1 MGEMVKLVV
10 AAEEV
15 AAQRP
20 QDRLLHLVKV
30 DQVVKELLLFL
41 GFPQLFLVELM
52 APLLTASGVAVEEVE
67 DLIIPMVHLHV
78 AQDQELQV
86 KVEIHNRFAEL
97 EVVELGALIL
107 HAQVAL
113 EAMESVLLDI

>member
-1 MGEMVKLVV
+1 MKLVV

-41 GFPQLFLVELM
+41 GFPQLVLVELM

-86 KVEIHNRFAEL
+86 KVEIHNPFAEL